1 MLGLMQAGLVTGH
14 RQFELVEMAEPTAQ
28 PGTAVVDVHLCGI
41 CGTDVH
47 GYLGHAPYNP
57 AICGHE
63 FVGTVSAIGDG
74 VRGLT
79 EGDRVVA
86 AVAAPCGRCT
96 NCRAGR
102 GPYCSTAFLGMV
114 GRDPLA
120 PPHGG
125 FAKRVAM
132 DATRLIG
139 VPAGLSDVQGAIVEP
154 TTVALHAVRRTPIP
168 LGATVIVQG
177 CGPIGL
183 LTLQV
188 ARAHGAGRV
197 VAIDLNP
204 TRRTT
209 ALAVGA
215 DEALSPDEARDA
227 FGKLGADMVFE
238 CAGVPATVQT
248 AADLARQGGT
258 INLVGLA
265 SGQATIDPGSWLRKE
280 ITMVASL
287 GYLHHEFPLA
297 MDLISAGQVR
307 VEPLHDMTVT
317 LAELP
322 TTMAALGDNPSHA
335 VKVLVD
341 PR

>member
-1 MLGLMQAGLVTGH
+1 MLGVMQAGLVTGH
-14 RQFELVEMAEPTAQ
+14 RRFELVEMPEPSAQ

-47 GYLGHAPYNP
+47 GFLGHTPYNP

-63 FVGTVSAIGDG
+63 FVGTVSAIGEG
-74 VRGLT
+74 VGGLA

-102 GPYCSTAFLGMV
+102 AIYCSMAFLGMV

-132 DATRLIG
+132 DATRLVA
-139 VPAGLSDVQGAIVEP
+139 VPEGLTDVQGAIVEP
-154 TTVALHAVRRTPIP
+154 TTVALHAARRTPIP

-183 LTLQV
+183 LTIQV

-204 TRRTT
+204 GRRAT
-209 ALAVGA
+209 ATAVGA
-215 DEALSPDEARDA
+215 DAAISPEEARDE
-227 FGKLGADMVFE
+227 FGRSGADLVFE
-238 CAGVPATVQT
+238 CAGVPSTVQT

-258 INLVGLA
+258 VNLVGLA

-280 ITMVASL
+280 ITMIASL

-297 MDLISAGQVR
+297 MDLIVSGAVR
-307 VEPLHDMTVT
+307 VEPLHDMTID

-322 TTMAALGDNPSHA
+322 ATMAALGDDPSHA

>member
-1 MLGLMQAGLVTGH
+1 MLMPATLLSAVDAEVLGRGGPPYARPMQAGLVTGH
-14 RQFELVEMAEPTAQ
+14 RQFELVEMATPVAQ
-28 PGTAVVDVHLCGI
+28 PGTAVVDVHLCGV

-47 GYLGHAPYNP
+47 GYLGHTPYNP

-63 FVGTVSAIGDG
+63 FVGTVSSVGEG

-79 EGDRVVA
+79 EGERVVA
-86 AVAAPCGRCT
+86 AVAAPCGRCS

-102 GPYCSTAFLGMV
+102 GTYCSTAFLGMV

-125 FAKRVAM
+125 FAKQVAM
-132 DATRLIG
+132 DATRLIA
-139 VPAGLSDVQGAIVEP
+139 VPTGLTDVQGAIVEP

-204 TRRTT
+204 TRRAT

-227 FGKLGADMVFE
+227 FGKHGADMSSNAPE
-238 CAGVPATVQT
+238 YPRRCKPRPTSPAKVARSTWSGWP
-248 AADLARQGGT
+248 AAKRRSTRVRGYARR
-258 INLVGLA
+258 
-265 SGQATIDPGSWLRKE
+265 SRWSPRSATSIMS
-280 ITMVASL
+280 
-287 GYLHHEFPLA
+287 FPW
-297 MDLISAGQVR
+297 
-307 VEPLHDMTVT
+307 PWT
-317 LAELP
+317 
-322 TTMAALGDNPSHA
+322 
-335 VKVLVD
+335 
-341 PR
+341 

>member
-1 MLGLMQAGLVTGH
+1 MRAGLVTGH
-14 RQFELVEMAEPTAQ
+14 RRFELVEMPDPVPR
-28 PGTAVVDVHLCGI
+28 PGTAVVDIHLCGI

-47 GYLGHAPYNP
+47 GFLGHDPYNP

-63 FVGTVSAIGDG
+63 WVGTVAALGSG
-74 VRGLT
+74 VTGSLR
-79 EGDRVVA
+79 EGDRVIA
-86 AVAAPCGRCT
+86 AVATACGQCA

-102 GPYCSTAFLGMV
+102 TAHCTTAFLGMV

-120 PPHGG
+120 PPLGG
-125 FAKRVAM
+125 FARSVAI
-132 DATRLIG
+132 DASRLI
-139 VPAGLSDVQGAIVEP
+139 PAAGALSDEQAAMIEP
-154 TTVALHAVRRTPIP
+154 TTVALHALQRTPPP
-168 LGATVIVQG
+168 LGATVVVQG

-183 LTLQV
+183 LTAQL
-188 ARAHGAGRV
+188 ARARGAGEIIAV
-197 VAIDLNP
+197 DPNAG
-204 TRRTT
+204 RRD
-209 ALAVGA
+209 LAV
-215 DEALSPDEARDA
+215 S
-227 FGKLGADMVFE
+227 LGADGALTPEEAAERFQRSAADLVFE

-248 AADLARQGGT
+248 AVNFARQGGT

-280 ITMVASL
+280 ITLVASL

-297 MDLISAGQVR
+297 MDLISASSVR

-322 TTMAALGDNPSHA
+322 STMAALGDNPSHA